1 MQTYKDNLKNRF
13 FKQFSVHTHTDSARV
28 LALSTLTPAL
38 TCCASI
44 FKLVFHSFISTSSF
58 IAPLIFRCVLRP
70 GTAARAVPSCS
81 QRALLSAKRINH
93 FTHFKKDGR
102 GAGSELASHF
112 LSCTNHSAIELPASC
127 LLACASLS
135 ARDCKTSFRLV
146 DEFLKE
152 GTSYTHIYTRSG
164 FSTSTSTPFS
174 LPLSLCRYS
183 LHRLVPLF
191 KALPIILVSR

>member
-1 MQTYKDNLKNRF
+1 MFTHECCHKSETVGRMQTNKDNLKNRF

-70 GTAARAVPSCS
+70 GTSARAVPSCS

-93 FTHFKKDGR
+93 FTHFKKR
-102 GAGSELASHF
+102 WAGGGERTCVSFSLVYK
-112 LSCTNHSAIELPASC
+112 
-127 LLACASLS
+127 SLS
-135 ARDCKTSFRLV
+135 NRAAC
-146 DEFLKE
+146 
-152 GTSYTHIYTRSG
+152 I
-164 FSTSTSTPFS
+164 
-174 LPLSLCRYS
+174 LSLGVRIVICS
-183 LHRLVPLF
+183 RL
-191 KALPIILVSR
+191 